1 MSTIE
6 SKVLSLP
13 AKEQVRAMLD
23 TLPNDCT
30 IEDVQYG
37 LLVLEKIRRGIEEL
51 DRGEGIPHEEVK
63 RQMQKWLTK

>member
-6 SKVLSLP
+6 SRVLSMP
-13 AKEQVRAMLD
+13 AKERVRAMLD
-23 TLPNDCT
+23 ALPNDCT

-37 LLVLEKIRRGIEEL
+37 LYVLEKIPKGVEEL